1 MIHESA
7 TDQRRVPLVGS
18 RRHDADLF
26 RSERKLL
33 IHGGLFIA
41 RETTV
46 SRSLISQMNRTQ
58 ELAIVS
64 KKRDEIVAHRVK
76 QTKPPV
82 ISVIRF
88 L

>member
-1 MIHESA
+1 VQPIN
-7 TDQRRVPLVGS
+7 DVFLWLVAGGTT
-18 RRHDADLF
+18 LMCF
-26 RSERKLL
+26 ERKLL